1 MKQLYAPN
9 GLKIV
14 GTADTVKA
22 VAQISGWEED
32 GEPIFAGG
40 SDVNWDSQVTRT
52 TFVEGKETQI
62 VVDEDGEEW
71 PRSECTVRDE
81 EEGEGA

>member
-9 GLKIV
+9 GKKIT

-22 VAQISGWEED
+22 VAGVEGWEED
-32 GEPIFAGG
+32 GEPIYAGG
-40 SDVNWDSQVTRT
+40 SEVDWDSQETRE
-52 TFVEGKETQI
+52 TFSNGERTMV

-71 PRSECTVRDE
+71 PKCECEVRDE
-81 EEGEGA
+81 ECGE